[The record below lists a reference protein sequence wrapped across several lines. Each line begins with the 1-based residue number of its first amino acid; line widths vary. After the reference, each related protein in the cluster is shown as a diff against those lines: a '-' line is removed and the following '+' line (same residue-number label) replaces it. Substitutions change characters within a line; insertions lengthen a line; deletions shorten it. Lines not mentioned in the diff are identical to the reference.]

1 MKQARFTVTLSKAS
15 TLPVTVAYATE
26 DGTATAPTFYTA
38 KTGTL
43 TFAPGELKKS
53 ILIPVV
59 DPLPAGTTT
68 ATFKVRITDPTN
80 ATISLA
86 VGTITLGKDVKLWL
100 DRFTFTYDLLLDNA
114 NGYFGPPTGTKAY
127 QFPYHA
133 RERAIIVEAPD
144 WTHESVSETVSFW
157 VKMEA
162 WKTILTG
169 DVSGL
174 DKAWQSIETHW
185 IPNATG
191 QPWGDYTP
199 ESPAAYVPDAL
210 RLEDTPMASSTDKTA
225 GADPL
230 YAGLAAAYGTK
241 AVYLMHWLIDVDGD
255 YGFKN
260 PDGSRTGVFVN
271 NYQRGP
277 VEDGLATI
285 THPCYDD
292 FANGGN
298 STFGWQ
304 SIYGR
309 SIDMYPDG
317 DENLYS
323 KQANYSM
330 AGDADVRAVGNI
342 HQAVALAESS
352 SVSTALKAKASKMAD
367 YIRYTLYDKYFIG
380 DAAGCHYLLSWGC
393 GFGVGLPVEGAPAS
407 YWGFRI
413 GNSEIHHGYN
423 GIDVAYAA
431 RAGGDLN
438 PLAEGAKEMWSVS
451 LDRQLELLRWLQ
463 SPEGPIAGGV
473 TSSWR
478 GRYEVPTDGRQNAT
492 FHGLY
497 YNHSPSWFNPPS
509 NNWIG
514 FQAWSLD
521 RVAAVYV
528 HAAMKSDED
537 NKSIAFRCGVILDKF
552 IAWLMDVTQIDLAAN
567 TLEYP
572 INTRWTSDT
581 IISGQTATQPSAKYY
596 GLPENP
602 SIAGPDVYEY
612 LPTKTW
618 PGSSPDY
625 ASFWKNDGT
634 VPNPN
639 LHCVVTERGWDP
651 GTASGFAQVLVQ
663 YCHAKKLIDG
673 NLEGSIPST
682 AIKYTDVLQLGVDM
696 LEFLWNNQTSHGFG
710 SSGLMA
716 LTRLDDKLWI
726 PSEFGTGYMP
736 TGEIVA
742 NGVTTFASLRATMY
756 QSTPEWPALRAW
768 LDSDRTGPAPE
779 ITYHRFWNGSEAA
792 CGFGM
797 LHKYFPDALATV

>member
-68 ATFKVRITDPTN
+68 ATFKVRITNPTN

-100 DRFTFTYDLLLDNA
+100 DRFTFTYDLLLDTA

-210 RLEDTPMASSTDKTA
+210 RLEDTPMAFSTAKTA

-309 SIDMYPDG
+309 SIDVYPDG

-323 KQANYSM
+323 KQAN
-330 AGDADVRAVGNI
+330 
-342 HQAVALAESS
+342 
-352 SVSTALKAKASKMAD
+352 
-367 YIRYTLYDKYFIG
+367 
-380 DAAGCHYLLSWGC
+380 
-393 GFGVGLPVEGAPAS
+393 
-407 YWGFRI
+407 
-413 GNSEIHHGYN
+413 
-423 GIDVAYAA
+423 
-431 RAGGDLN
+431 
-438 PLAEGAKEMWSVS
+438 
-451 LDRQLELLRWLQ
+451 
-463 SPEGPIAGGV
+463 
-473 TSSWR
+473 
-478 GRYEVPTDGRQNAT
+478 
-492 FHGLY
+492 
-497 YNHSPSWFNPPS
+497 
-509 NNWIG
+509 
-514 FQAWSLD
+514 
-521 RVAAVYV
+521 
-528 HAAMKSDED
+528 
-537 NKSIAFRCGVILDKF
+537 
-552 IAWLMDVTQIDLAAN
+552 
-567 TLEYP
+567 
-572 INTRWTSDT
+572 
-581 IISGQTATQPSAKYY
+581 
-596 GLPENP
+596 
-602 SIAGPDVYEY
+602 
-612 LPTKTW
+612 
-618 PGSSPDY
+618 
-625 ASFWKNDGT
+625 
-634 VPNPN
+634 
-639 LHCVVTERGWDP
+639 
-651 GTASGFAQVLVQ
+651 
-663 YCHAKKLIDG
+663 
-673 NLEGSIPST
+673 
-682 AIKYTDVLQLGVDM
+682 
-696 LEFLWNNQTSHGFG
+696 
-710 SSGLMA
+710 
-716 LTRLDDKLWI
+716 
-726 PSEFGTGYMP
+726 
-736 TGEIVA
+736 
-742 NGVTTFASLRATMY
+742 
-756 QSTPEWPALRAW
+756 
-768 LDSDRTGPAPE
+768 
-779 ITYHRFWNGSEAA
+779 
-792 CGFGM
+792 
-797 LHKYFPDALATV
+797 

>member
-1 MKQARFTVTLSKAS
+1 MKQARFTVTMSKAS
-15 TLPVTVAYATE
+15 AVSVTVAYTTV
-26 DGTATAPTFYTA
+26 DGTATAPLYYTS
-38 KTGTL
+38 KSGTL
-43 TFAPGELKKS
+43 TFAPGEVTKS
-53 ILIPVV
+53 ILIPLA
-59 DPLPAGTTT
+59 DQLPAGVTT
-68 ATFKVRITDPTN
+68 ASFAVHLSMPTN
-80 ATISLA
+80 ATVATAIG
-86 VGTITLGKDVKLWL
+86 VVVLGHDSAFWK
-100 DRFTFTYDLLLDNA
+100 DRFTQVYDMLMDTS
-114 NGYFGPPTGTKAY
+114 NGFFGPPAGNKAF

-157 VKMEA
+157 VKIEA

-169 DVSGL
+169 DTTGL
-174 DKAWQSIETHW
+174 DKAWKTIDDHW
-185 IPNATG
+185 VPN

-199 ESPAAYVPDAL
+199 EKPASYVPDAL
-210 RLEDTPMASSTDKTA
+210 RLEDTPMAASSAKTA

-230 YAGLAAAYGTK
+230 YASLLAAYGSK
-241 AVYLMHWLIDVDGD
+241 SVYLMHWLIDVDGD

-260 PDGSRTGVFVN
+260 PDGSTTGVFVN

-298 STFGWQ
+298 SQYGWQ

-309 SIDMYPDG
+309 SIDSYTDG
-317 DENLYS
+317 DENQYS

-478 GRYEVPTDGRQNAT
+478 GRYLTPTDGRQNAT

-497 YNHSPSWFNPPS
+497 YNFSPSWFNPPS

-537 NKSIAFRCGVILDKF
+537 NNSIAFRCGVILDKF
-552 IAWLMDVTQIDLAAN
+552 ISWWMAVCTLDLSAN
-567 TLEYP
+567 TMNYP
-572 INTRWTSDT
+572 INTRWTADAP
-581 IISGQTATQPSAKYY
+581 IAGVTASEPSAKFQ
-596 GLPENP
+596 GLPQNP

-612 LPTKTW
+612 LPSKEW
-618 PGSSPDY
+618 PGASPDY
-625 ASFWKNDGT
+625 EAFWRNDGS

-639 LHCVVTERGWDP
+639 LHCVVTEEGWDP
-651 GTASGFAQVLVQ
+651 GTAGGFAQILVQ
-663 YCHAKKLIDG
+663 YCQAKKLIDG
-673 NLEGSIPST
+673 NLDGSVPNT
-682 AIKYTDVLQLGVDM
+682 TIKYTEVLQMGVDM

-710 SSGLMA
+710 STGLME
-716 LTRLDDKLWI
+716 LTRLDDVLWV
-726 PSEFGTGYMP
+726 PPEFGTGYMP
-736 TGEIVA
+736 TGEVVA
-742 NGVTTFASLRATMY
+742 NGVTTFAGLRATMY

-768 LDSDRTGPAPE
+768 LDSDRTGAAPE
-779 ITYHRFWNGSEAA
+779 ITYHRFWNGTEVA

-797 LHKYFPDALATV
+797 LAKYFPEAMATV